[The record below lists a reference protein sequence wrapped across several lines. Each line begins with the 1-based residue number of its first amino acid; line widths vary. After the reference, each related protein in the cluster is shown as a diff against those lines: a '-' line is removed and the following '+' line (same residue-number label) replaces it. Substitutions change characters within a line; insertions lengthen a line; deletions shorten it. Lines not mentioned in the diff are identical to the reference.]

1 VLGGMGSQVG
11 VAVAAV
17 VMIGGFE
24 VFRDLEEWRMLVFGV
39 AMVVIMVMRPRGLVA
54 SRTPTIALG
63 ERRAIG
69 AAHVSEGRG

>member
-1 VLGGMGSQVG
+1 MGSQVG
-11 VAVAAV
+11 VAVAAL

-24 VFRDLEEWRMLVFGV
+24 LFRDLEEWRMLVFGA
-39 AMVVIMVMRPRGLVA
+39 AMVVIMVRRPRGLVG

-69 AAHVSEGRG
+69 SEHVAEGRG